1 MTAKSENV
9 VCELL
14 LVGAAKGQHNWWT
27 EGARLVQMDSGGPA
41 TNGGPGLRLGNCE
54 DCSPDLARIIVK
66 P

>member
-27 EGARLVQMDSGGPA
+27 EGIGLVQKGTEGPA
-41 TNGGPGLRLGNCE
+41 AN
-54 DCSPDLARIIVK
+54 
-66 P
+66 